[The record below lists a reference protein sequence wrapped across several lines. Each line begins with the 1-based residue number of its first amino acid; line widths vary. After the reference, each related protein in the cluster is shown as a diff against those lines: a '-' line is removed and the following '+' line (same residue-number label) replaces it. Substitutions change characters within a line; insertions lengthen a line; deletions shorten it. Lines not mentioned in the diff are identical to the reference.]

1 MLPPSA
7 IGGDLRADDSV
18 HAQIRPP
25 NPLSRNNPSEELSGR
40 TDRRTDR
47 QPQDRQ
53 IQQDQNPRILSLLP
67 PKTPPFSA
75 PDLTVS
81 KCSLGHAEP
90 QSPEKHTAREINIS
104 KSILTLQQT
113 NNQEWLQAFS
123 RTMSIYIIKY
133 PTVYII
139 HVFIHAHRCIMRS

>member
-18 HAQIRPP
+18 HAQISP
-25 NPLSRNNPSEELSGR
+25 NPLSRNTSSEELADGP
-40 TDRRTDR
+40 TDGQTAAGQTNSTGPEPKD
-47 QPQDRQ
+47 PE
-53 IQQDQNPRILSLLP
+53 SAA

-75 PDLTVS
+75 PDSTVS
-81 KCSLGHAEP
+81 KCSLGLAEP

-123 RTMSIYIIKY
+123 RTISIYIIKY